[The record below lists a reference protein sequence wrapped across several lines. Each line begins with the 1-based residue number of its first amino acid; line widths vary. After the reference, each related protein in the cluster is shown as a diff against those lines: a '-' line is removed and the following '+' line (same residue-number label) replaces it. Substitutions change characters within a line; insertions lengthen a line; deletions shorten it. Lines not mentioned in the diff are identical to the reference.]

1 MNVMKPAP
9 RFLVPQARTVEVP
22 RIELIFALGAAIDLL
37 DPVLGAHQKRVA
49 IIAANLARELGVA
62 DSEVARVMQAGLL
75 HSVGALGQGNWQD
88 RSATGARFLE
98 ISPLTRRLAPLVACY
113 REPLVRLRDYGT
125 LRAPDALLSQV
136 LNLANFIDD
145 SIDPAVFILSQVAA
159 RRAGAIAHASA
170 NLDPSVADAFLRAS
184 EADSFWLD
192 ATSIDLDA
200 RIRMR
205 LADESGAIAD
215 LDALQDFGR
224 LYSVLV
230 DARSP
235 FTATHS
241 WGVASVASILATR
254 TGFGTASAMQI
265 EIAAQLHDIGKLAVP
280 SEIVEKPA
288 GLTAAEYGSV
298 RSHAYHTGTLLERIP
313 GMSQIADWARAHH
326 EKLDGTGYPQRRT
339 AGDIPAQAR
348 IIAVADRFVA
358 LTEDRPYRAGMPGA
372 RALALL
378 QADAEQGAI
387 DQSIVNTLNV
397 NFDTID
403 AIRRHAQ
410 DEERRE
416 MKSFLRKAH

>member
-9 RFLVPQARTVEVP
+9 RFLVPQVRTIEVP
-22 RIELIFALGAAIDLL
+22 QIELVFALGAAIDLL
-37 DPVLGAHQKRVA
+37 DPILGAHQRRVA
-49 IIAANLARELGVA
+49 IIAANLAKELGLA

-75 HSVGALGQGNWQD
+75 HSVGALGHRNGQD
-88 RSATGARFLE
+88 HSATSARFLE

-113 REPLVRLRDYGT
+113 REPLARLRDYGT
-125 LRAPDALLSQV
+125 LRAADALLSQV
-136 LNLANFIDD
+136 LNLADFIDD

-159 RRAGAIAHASA
+159 RRADATTHANA
-170 NLDPSVADAFLRAS
+170 NLDPSLADAFLRAS

-192 ATSIDLDA
+192 ASSVDLDA

-205 LADESGAIAD
+205 LAGESGAIAD

-241 WGVASVASILATR
+241 WGVASVASLLATKS
-254 TGFGTASAMQI
+254 GFGTVSAMQI

-288 GLTAAEYGSV
+288 GLTAAEFGSV

-326 EKLDGTGYPQRRT
+326 EKLDGTGYPQRRQ
-339 AGDIPAQAR
+339 AGDIPTQAR

-358 LTEDRPYRAGMPGA
+358 LTEDRPYRAGMPSA
-372 RALALL
+372 RALVLL
-378 QADAEQGAI
+378 QADAEHGVI

-410 DEERRE
+410 DEERCE